1 MFAPKGGGGGGRG
14 RGEGGSSSWEDKDEV
29 ARLLRRRYG
38 PFVQDAEEMD
48 RLLKLLADVG
58 LFTYYPPPSL
68 PSPFIPAIPPFLF
81 NYLFLQ
87 KRK

>member
-1 MFAPKGGGGGGRG
+1 MFAPKGGGGGVRG
-14 RGEGGSSSWEDKDEV
+14 RGEGGSWEDKDEV

-58 LFTYYPPPSL
+58 LFTYFPPPHFPL
-68 PSPFIPAIPPFLF
+68 PSSPQSLHFFLF
-81 NYLFLQ
+81 IYFYKNC
-87 KRK
+87 K